1 MSFKIDQKIKEIT
14 DVTVQRQCE
23 WGFLD
28 QIEKRVKETNVVLYL
43 GCGIGVQVIVG
54 MIFWSGCYWRS
65 RDSSC

>member
-1 MSFKIDQKIKEIT
+1 MSFKLDQKIKEIT

-23 WGFLD
+23 WEILN
-28 QIEKRVKETNVVLYL
+28 QIEKRVKETNVVLSL